1 MTTKEVR
8 LPDEGGPLR
17 GLNSA
22 RSTLRLEQIARLRAR
37 GIGDHIG
44 LPQLV
49 VCGDQSAGKSSVL
62 EGVTSIPF
70 PRQDGLCT
78 RFPTEILLEHS
89 SGDETINASIIPSPN
104 RTDDERRRLASFHR
118 RLPSFEDL
126 PMVIE
131 EVSRLMGIRGAHSK
145 VGPAF
150 GSDVLRIEVR
160 GPVGLHLS
168 IVDLPGLISVPNE
181 EQTDDDVQTVH
192 RLVDDYIS
200 DPRTIILAVVQ
211 AGNDIANQSI
221 IKKSSQFDKDG
232 ERTVGIITKPDLI
245 NQGSERRIA
254 LLALNKDSTK
264 LKLGFFLVKN
274 PAPNELTKGI
284 TPEQRQKAE
293 IQYFHSPPWKEQS
306 LDPERLG
313 IVALRKYLQQL
324 LDRHI
329 EKELPKVRNDVRK
342 LLDKTESNL
351 ATMGEERDSPS
362 KMRMLLTRLAMAFHQ
377 LVTST
382 LNGTY
387 DDIDV
392 TFFAPDNERMS
403 RRLRA
408 TVQNLN
414 TEFADAMRERGAKR
428 RITTASEDSPHDSE
442 SNESH
447 NGQMLVTETEMK
459 SWIRQVYQ
467 ISRGKELPGTYNYVL
482 LAELFHEQSSQWIN
496 IAQDHLHNIG
506 NIVRDFVEAVIYHT
520 SPDTNVSGEIME
532 LVRTNLQENMNG
544 ATKELRKLWQ
554 DEQHHPVTYNHY
566 FTDNIQKA
574 REQGTRDVVK
584 RAVVETRDQDWHGR
598 MHISNVQ
605 MDLDRFLAALQDRVQ
620 VNMTEQACAEALS
633 GLQAYYKV
641 AMKTFVDNVCRQVV
655 ERHITR
661 PLPSIFSAEKV
672 AALSD
677 EELVRIAGETSER
690 VAKRK
695 QLQELR
701 QNLES
706 SLGDLRRNTT
716 TPQAWSR

>member
-1 MTTKEVR
+1 MLTSPMPTQEAQF
-8 LPDEGGPLR
+8 PDPRGPLG

-22 RSTLRLEQIARLRAR
+22 RSTSRLEQIARLRAR

-62 EGVTSIPF
+62 EGVTGIPF

-89 SGDETINASIIPSPN
+89 SEDEIINASIIPSRN
-104 RTDDERRRLASFHR
+104 RTDDERRSLVSFHR
-118 RLPSFEDL
+118 RLQSFQDL
-126 PMVIE
+126 PVVIE
-131 EVSRLMGIRGAHSK
+131 EVSRLMGVRGAHSE

-150 GSDVLRIEVR
+150 GPDVLRIEVR

-168 IVDLPGLISVPNE
+168 IVDVPGLISVPNE

-221 IKKSSQFDKDG
+221 IKKARQFDKDG

-254 LLALNKDSTK
+254 LLASNKDSTK

-274 PAPNELTKGI
+274 PAPNELTRGV
-284 TPEQRQKAE
+284 TSEQRQREE
-293 IQYFHSPPWKEQS
+293 IQYFHAPPWKEQS
-306 LDPERLG
+306 LDPGRLG
-313 IVALRKYLQQL
+313 IVALRKYLQKL

-329 EKELPKVRNDVRK
+329 EKELPKVRSDVRK
-342 LLDKTESNL
+342 LLEQTEFNL
-351 ATMGEERDSPS
+351 VTMGEERDSPY

-387 DDIDV
+387 DDLDKS
-392 TFFAPDNERMS
+392 FFASDNEHMS

-408 TVQNLN
+408 NIQNLN
-414 TEFADAMRERGAKR
+414 TQFADTMRERGAKR
-428 RITTASEDSPHDSE
+428 RITTASEGDQDDSE
-442 SNESH
+442 SSESDED
-447 NGQMLVTETEMK
+447 QILVTETEMK
-459 SWIRQVYQ
+459 GWIRQVYQ
-467 ISRGKELPGTYNYVL
+467 VSRGKELPGTYNYVL
-482 LAELFHEQSSQWIN
+482 LAELFHEQSSPWIN
-496 IAQDHLHNIG
+496 IAQDHLYSIG
-506 NIVRDFVEAVIYHT
+506 KIVRNLVETVVHHI
-520 SPDTNVSGEIME
+520 SPDTNVSDEIME
-532 LVRTNLQENMNG
+532 LVGTNLQENMNR
-544 ATKELRKLWQ
+544 ATEELNKLWQ

-574 REQGTRDVVK
+574 REQGTKDVVK
-584 RAVVETRDQDWHGR
+584 KALIETREQDWNGR

-605 MDLDRFLAALQDRVQ
+605 MDMDRFLAGLQQRVQ

-641 AMKTFVDNVCRQVV
+641 R
-655 ERHITR
+655 
-661 PLPSIFSAEKV
+661 
-672 AALSD
+672 
-677 EELVRIAGETSER
+677 VR
-690 VAKRK
+690 V
-695 QLQELR
+695 
-701 QNLES
+701 
-706 SLGDLRRNTT
+706 
-716 TPQAWSR
+716 